1 MKRAPA
7 PVLHRGEV
15 NRLPDYFGL
24 PEGWF
29 HSLAITAFGVWALA
43 GFSRHM
49 ALVAAG
55 LAVLAGSVLTTLT
68 RKDPALPWRRLVVL
82 LRYPQRF
89 PAVTQWS
96 LRS

>member
-1 MKRAPA
+1 MKRLPA
-7 PVLHRGEV
+7 LVVHRPEA

-29 HSLAITAFGVWALA
+29 HSLAISAFALWALA

-49 ALVAAG
+49 ALVAGG
-55 LAVLAGSVLTTLT
+55 LAFAAGSVLTTLT

-82 LRYPQRF
+82 LRYGQKF
-89 PAVTQWS
+89 PAITQWS